1 MSNTPFS
8 YNAFRSSLEEAFRF
22 RETATAAVHAATH
35 AIGASFALEHRD
47 PGRFSPEFDSRARY
61 YFVVVGPEGKRA
73 SPPETLY
80 IEITLTSPKEAYFL
94 VRESR
99 SSEEWERHQGA
110 GWPLDAS
117 FTLGHRLPPNA
128 IFRDRSVPVK
138 DLSVLLAK
146 DVAEL
151 YPLAEARLK
160 SLRRKGMSQGER
172 TAEDAF
178 EQAKA
183 LLEERGIF
191 PTSSDLRGS
200 TDGCVSYEYATGFRV
215 WCWPE
220 EIVKAHDAL
229 RQAWIKHDEQKRE
242 VQALFGRR
250 KD

>member
-1 MSNTPFS
+1 MSNTPYS
-8 YNAFRSSLEEAFRF
+8 RSRSSLEEAFRL
-22 RETATAAVHAATH
+22 TATAAVHAATH
-35 AIGASFALEHRD
+35 AIGASFALENRD
-47 PGRFSPEFDSRARY
+47 PGRFLPEFDSRARC
-61 YFVVVGPEGKRA
+61 YFVVAGPEGKRA
-73 SPPETLY
+73 SPSETLY
-80 IEITLTSPKEAYFL
+80 IEITLKSPKEVYFL

-99 SSEEWERHQGA
+99 SFEEWERHQGA
-110 GWPLDAS
+110 VWHPDAI
-117 FTLGHRLPPNA
+117 FATLGHRLPPNA
-128 IFRDRSVPVK
+128 IFRDRSVPVR
-138 DLSVLLAK
+138 DLSVSLAK
-146 DVAEL
+146 DIAEL

-160 SLRRKGMSQGER
+160 SLRREGMSQGER

-242 VQALFGRR
+242 IQGLFGRR